1 MEKKIESMRRFGRIT
16 MWCPLIISMVLGI
29 LAILV
34 SILGTT
40 NPFFYTFANVPELY
54 ALETGGPFGGIKMA
68 AIFIVIGFGF
78 TVAGAILTCL
88 AELMD
93 GYVEEVEENTEEI
106 EETKSEPL
114 SVEAPQEEKTQKKT
128 AEPVSKET
136 NDKPEETEKDEQDEE
151 KEMDIDYSEMRHAY
165 DDIEIPVVETSEEE
179 PTSATTETE
188 DEPEKAEEPT
198 EEVEEPVGAEGK
210 GEKPEEPV
218 EDAEEADEDGQYICP
233 TFKAVYEKLPS
244 GYQIKKGDMKRD
256 PEIKGMLHFR
266 IGNHYFKTTASGDI
280 YDDEPWD

>member
-93 GYVEEVEENTEEI
+93 GYSYVEEVEEETEE
-106 EETKSEPL
+106 KSE
-114 SVEAPQEEKTQKKT
+114 EAKQEEKAHDHLVESHEERPEPAKETSEEESKE
-128 AEPVSKET
+128 EPVE
-136 NDKPEETEKDEQDEE
+136 NDDC
-151 KEMDIDYSEMRHAY
+151 SELRHAY
-165 DDIEIPVVETSEEE
+165 DDVEIPVAEVSEENEAEEKKEQMEE
-179 PTSATTETE
+179 PTSVEPEAESKDSIEETE
-188 DEPEKAEEPT
+188 
-198 EEVEEPVGAEGK
+198 
-210 GEKPEEPV
+210 
-218 EDAEEADEDGQYICP
+218 EDVEEADKDEQYICP

-244 GYQIKKGDMKRD
+244 GYQIKKGDIKRD
-256 PEIKGMLHFR
+256 PEIKGVLHFR
-266 IGNHYFKTTASGDI
+266 IGNHYFKTTANGDI
-280 YDDEPWD
+280 YDDEPVIFSATSNRA